1 MQRYNGAGAHRWVS
15 VELQGERCAWLCV
28 SVGCRG
34 VGIWVCVSAEVQGC
48 GHMGVCVCRVWR
60 HVYVCAQVTELIRE
74 QGVPRLWGGV
84 SPGGYEVEQGLL
96 WMQKDCPW
104 VRQTKESLSGDAC
117 GEAPTYLLL
126 VSGPPA
132 PAWGSRTHSKVCALA
147 APRPSWAPEPS
158 RSPAAGWCTS
168 RAGGSGQG
176 LGEGSHLRRTP
187 PPRAGSI
194 HTQASGHPQDHKAS
208 RKELGLFGV
217 GDGEVGS
224 NHQREDGHPGPP
236 R

>member
-1 MQRYNGAGAHRWVS
+1 MF
-15 VELQGERCAWLCV
+15 
-28 SVGCRG
+28 
-34 VGIWVCVSAEVQGC
+34 
-48 GHMGVCVCRVWR
+48 
-60 HVYVCAQVTELIRE
+60 AQVTELIRE
-74 QGVPRLWGGV
+74 QGVLRLWGSV

-104 VRQTKESLSGDAC
+104 VRQVKESLSGDVC
-117 GEAPTYLLL
+117 GEAPAYLLL

-132 PAWGSRTHSKVCALA
+132 PAWGSRTHSKARALA

-176 LGEGSHLRRTP
+176 LGAGSHLRRTP
-187 PPRAGSI
+187 PPRAGPT

-208 RKELGLFGV
+208 KKELGLFGV

-224 NHQREDGHPGPP
+224 NHQREDGHPGPHQREGWDRTWGVRP
-236 R
+236 ATQGLSGQQVVRAHVHMHACVCTPGPTWLSSAVVRARLTLAL